1 MASYKIN
8 QHLSLMIPRVFPQWT
23 NEEHIKEVFHKQDIG
38 KVYKVT
44 IVRTPDEPGRHYPI
58 YQAFIHFS
66 VWYDNEIAYH
76 FQQRIFN
83 SDNKQTKVVYDDP
96 WFWVVFENKSKNH
109 LLRKEEIRLMQ
120 MEYRM
125 YKAEKRMDE
134 QDQCIQQLQE
144 CVLLT
149 TTAMNDAVEAKCA
162 HLIAT
167 TIAIQPYPARPKS
180 TWYDCDAC
188 DAWACSE
195 HECTVERPSTQI
207 Q

>member
-162 HLIAT
+162 DLVTIAT
-167 TIAIQPYPARPKS
+167 AIQPYPARPKS
-180 TWYDCDAC
+180 TWFDCDC
-188 DAWACSE
+188 DSDGCACSG
-195 HECTVERPSTQI
+195 HNN
-207 Q
+207 

>member
-1 MASYKIN
+1 MASYQIN

-23 NEEHIKEVFHKQDIG
+23 NEQHIMDVFHKQDIG

-44 IVRTPDEPGRHYPI
+44 IVRTPDERGRHYPI

-76 FQQRIFN
+76 FQQRIYN
-83 SDNKQTKVVYDDP
+83 SEKKQTKVVYDDP

-109 LLRKEEIRLMQ
+109 SLRKEEIRLMQ
-120 MEYRM
+120 MEFQL

-149 TTAMNDAVEAKCA
+149 TTAMNDSIEAKCA
-162 HLIAT
+162 DLMT
-167 TIAIQPYPARPKS
+167 TTAIDKSHPYPARPKS
-180 TWYDCDAC
+180 NWYECAAC
-188 DAWACSE
+188 DVMTCCE
-195 HECTVERPSTQI
+195 YNN
-207 Q
+207 